1 MLSYRYRYIRIHNT
15 DSYYNP
21 CAGMKNVMMITSTT
35 PIIGVTMDDGRQK
48 PALYKQ
54 YDFGYDNMVAVT

>member
-1 MLSYRYRYIRIHNT
+1 
-15 DSYYNP
+15 
-21 CAGMKNVMMITSTT
+21 MKNVMMITSTT